1 MTRSTLTSGPLLST
15 SQDTDNRELGEFYQ
29 KMKTFARVDPGVFVA
44 DYELQKSKVL
54 SEKYAS
60 FTGTVGLYEA
70 WTAAHCDVYRLPE
83 VYMSTPLGLFLQKGS
98 PYYDIF
104 SKE

>member
-1 MTRSTLTSGPLLST
+1 
-15 SQDTDNRELGEFYQ
+15 
-29 KMKTFARVDPGVFVA
+29 MKTFARADPGVFAA

-54 SEKYAS
+54 GGRYAY
-60 FTGTVGLYEA
+60 FTGAVGLYEA

-83 VYMSTPLGLFLQKGS
+83 VYMSSPLGVFLQKRS
-98 PYYDIF
+98 PYHDIF